1 MSRSQKLLAVAL
13 TVSVALNLFAGGAFL
28 SRHFFGPPHH
38 DWASKREAA
47 EVLPEAERER
57 IHEIWE
63 RGRDNRH
70 DDFKAMRD
78 ARQRY
83 REVLTAERFDPAAAE
98 AALAALYA
106 RRDAAREA
114 IEQKIL
120 EIATSLPP
128 EQRRAYFTAF
138 FADEVRRDRE
148 WERRARER
156 EGERGEDREQ
166 D

>member
-1 MSRSQKLLAVAL
+1 MSRTQKLLAAAL
-13 TVSVALNLFAGGAFL
+13 AVSVALNLFAAGAYL

-38 DWASKREAA
+38 GWHSKREAA

-57 IHEIWE
+57 IDAVWE
-63 RGRDNRH
+63 RDRDSRREH
-70 DDFKAMRD
+70 FKAMRE
-78 ARQRY
+78 ARRRY

-98 AALAALYA
+98 AALAELYA
-106 RRDAAREA
+106 RREAARGS

-120 EIATSLPP
+120 EIAESLPP

-148 WERRARER
+148 WERRAAER
-156 EGERGEDREQ
+156 DA